1 MPVMKSKKE
10 LEDERIAGAL
20 PNLVVYHE
28 KMLAD
33 GVRNEMLA
41 RAIERRIT
49 PETRFLDVG
58 AGTGVWAI
66 LAAKLGAKRVVA
78 IEVEKE
84 LIPMIYKHAQENGV
98 AHLIEIIHGRSD
110 DVRIRGKF
118 DVIVCE
124 LFGAS
129 AYSPETVNSFI
140 DLRSRFLA
148 PNGVLIP
155 QKLSLFAAPVRFEK
169 FANPIPARLSISSN
183 YLRSLRTNFP
193 LNVPLAERD
202 LIKFLAEPKPMTEM
216 DFRTISEPPNLDG
229 LGSVWNLED
238 LSLVNA
244 FVIFDRSTFDDGIEM
259 TNLESQSW
267 GTIVYPIDPLSYV
280 GRGTIEFGLRMTEK
294 GSFWSIRFPDL
305 PGARPASYSPLLAGP
320 RVKMATMMT
329 PHRKTRPIEKLP
341 HRS

>member
-1 MPVMKSKKE
+1 MTAMKSKMN

-20 PNLVVYHE
+20 PNLIVYHE

-33 GVRNEMLA
+33 GVRNELLA
-41 RAIERRIT
+41 RSIERRIT

-66 LAAKLGAKRVVA
+66 LAAKLGARRAVA

-84 LIPMIYKHAQENGV
+84 LIPMIHKHAQENGV

-129 AYSPETVNSFI
+129 AYSPATVASFV
-140 DLRSRFLA
+140 DLRTRFLA
-148 PNGVLIP
+148 PNGILIP
-155 QKLSLFAAPVRFEK
+155 QKLSLFAAPVHFEK
-169 FANPIPARLSISSN
+169 FARPLPAGLNISSN

-193 LNVPLAERD
+193 FNVPLAERD
-202 LIKFLAEPKPMTEM
+202 LIRILAEPNQISEM
-216 DFRTISEPPNLDG
+216 DFRTILEPPSLEG
-229 LGSVWNLED
+229 LGSIWEVED
-238 LSLVNA
+238 RSAVNA
-244 FVIFDRSTFDDGIEM
+244 FVTFDRSTFDDGIEM
-259 TNLESQSW
+259 SNLESQSW
-267 GTIVYPIDPLSYV
+267 GAIIYPIDPTSST
-280 GRGTIEFGLRMTEK
+280 GRGKIAFGLRMTEK
-294 GSFWSIRFPDL
+294 GSFWSVGFPDD
-305 PGARPASYSPLLAGP
+305 PNAKPASYSPLLAGS

-329 PHRKTRPIEKLP
+329 PYKKTRKKG
-341 HRS
+341 R